1 MARAPDLGSMHAEEV
16 LDFCDD
22 LEPGTAMPMDGPSGR
37 VRIKCTALARGPA
50 YCSWSALSPGDGHR
64 SDSLTVP
71 IFVAEEGLPPDLS
84 SILARCRDGARPVPG
99 SKATTPRALLAH
111 PFFLPSD
118 AEELAAAMTR
128 TRGYFD
134 GGDDEEDGTTL
145 PYPEKPGR
153 RSGRRLD
160 DAEE

>member
-1 MARAPDLGSMHAEEV
+1 
-16 LDFCDD
+16 
-22 LEPGTAMPMDGPSGR
+22 MDGPSGR
-37 VRIKCTALARGPA
+37 VRIKCTALRPGA
-50 YCSWSALSPGDGHR
+50 CVLQLVALSPGDGHR

-111 PFFLPSD
+111 PFFLPLD
-118 AEELAAAMTR
+118 AEELAAAMDSYSRLFLT
-128 TRGYFD
+128 
-134 GGDDEEDGTTL
+134 GGDDESINETL

>member
-1 MARAPDLGSMHAEEV
+1 MQLV
-16 LDFCDD
+16 
-22 LEPGTAMPMDGPSGR
+22 
-37 VRIKCTALARGPA
+37 
-50 YCSWSALSPGDGHR
+50 ALSPGDGHR

-111 PFFLPSD
+111 PFFLPLD
-118 AEELAAAMTR
+118 AEELAAAMDSYSRLFLT
-128 TRGYFD
+128 
-134 GGDDEEDGTTL
+134 GGDDDVDATL

>member
-1 MARAPDLGSMHAEEV
+1 MARAGFGSMHAEEV

-37 VRIKCTALARGPA
+37 VRIKCTALRPGA
-50 YCSWSALSPGDGHR
+50 CVLQLVALSPGDGHR

-111 PFFLPSD
+111 PFFLPLD
-118 AEELAAAMTR
+118 AEELAAAMDSYSR
-128 TRGYFD
+128 FFD
-134 GGDDEEDGTTL
+134 GW
-145 PYPEKPGR
+145 GR
-153 RSGRRLD
+153 RRR
-160 DAEE
+160 